1 MKLVRDN
8 IPEIILNSKR
18 KAIYHTA
25 RQQEYKKL
33 LREKLLEEV
42 KEFLEQESIEEIAD
56 ILEVLEYIAKS
67 YQYNWMEVLK
77 AKELKKQQNG
87 GFDKMLV
94 LTKIEQL

>member
-8 IPEIILNSKR
+8 IPEIILRSKR

-25 RQQEYKKL
+25 RPQEHKNL

-42 KEFLEQESIEEIAD
+42 GEFLEQESIEEIAD
-56 ILEVLEYIAKS
+56 ILEVLECIAKS
-67 YQYNWMEVLK
+67 YQYDWMEILK
-77 AKELKKQQNG
+77 AKELKKQKNG

-94 LTKIEQL
+94 LTQK